1 MISAQPNKPTQ
12 EALIERL
19 MELPN
24 SAVSHYLETYDP
36 SVQLS

>member
-24 SAVSHYLETYDP
+24 SAVS
-36 SVQLS
+36 QIFLSSAMGIC

>member
-24 SAVSHYLETYDP
+24 TAVSAYLISEI
-36 SVQLS
+36 SIES